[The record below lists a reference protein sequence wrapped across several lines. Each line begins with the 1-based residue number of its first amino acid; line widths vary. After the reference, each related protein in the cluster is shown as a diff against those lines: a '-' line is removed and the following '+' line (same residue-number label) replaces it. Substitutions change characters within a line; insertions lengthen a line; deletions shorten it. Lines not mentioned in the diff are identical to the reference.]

1 MSVSMAVK
9 VGGLAL
15 KNPVIAAS
23 GTFGYGRE
31 YAGQVDLSQLGGLV
45 TKGISLKPREG
56 NPPPR
61 ICETACGM
69 LNSIGLAN
77 LGVKRFMVEKLP
89 YLAGLDTAVVVNL
102 YGETYDEFAELAS
115 ELEGQAGIAALE
127 VNVSCP
133 NVKQGGMAFGAD
145 PVAVASVTRA
155 VRENTSLPV
164 WVKLSPNV
172 ADPAAIAQAAAYAG
186 ADAVS
191 LINTLLAM
199 AINARTRRPRLGN
212 LKGGLSG
219 PAIKPVGLRMVFDVA
234 RAVDIPVVGMGGIVC
249 GEDAAEYLLA
259 GASAVQVGTA
269 NFLDPDSS
277 PRIIKELEDFCAEQG
292 ISQVSELV
300 GALEI

>member
-1 MSVSMAVK
+1 MSVNMAVK
-9 VGGLAL
+9 VGAVSL

-31 YAGQVDLSQLGGLV
+31 YADQMEVGNLGGLV
-45 TKGISLKPREG
+45 TKGVSMEPREG

-77 LGVKRFMVEKLP
+77 VGLKRFIQEKLP
-89 YLAGLDTAVVVNL
+89 YLAGLDTAVMVNL
-102 YGETYDEFAELAS
+102 YGETYSEFAALAAG
-115 ELEGQAGIAALE
+115 LEGLAGIAALE

-133 NVKQGGMAFGAD
+133 NVEGGGMTFGAD
-145 PVAVASVTRA
+145 PKAVAAVTRA
-155 VRENTSLPV
+155 VKENTSLPV
-164 WVKLSPNV
+164 WVKLTPNV
-172 ADPAAIAQAAAYAG
+172 TDPAAMAKAAAYAG
-186 ADAVS
+186 ADGVC
-191 LINTLLAM
+191 LINTILGM
-199 AINARTRRPRLGN
+199 AIDARARRPRLGN
-212 LKGGLSG
+212 VKGGLSG
-219 PAIKPVGLRMVFDVA
+219 PAIKPVGLRMVFDAA

-269 NFLDPDSS
+269 NFLDPGMS
-277 PRIIKELEDFCAEQG
+277 PRIVQELEGFCQEQG
-292 ISQVSELV
+292 IADVNELV